1 MAFAASKLPGI
12 PMKERSVDL
21 WKFGINVIFLK
32 LKLYSMHIK
41 LAVLALLMVCTFAA
55 KSQVNSI
62 ANGDWASTSTWDCA
76 CVPNASSGLITI
88 GHNVTVSTAISAD
101 EVFVNIGGALIVSNT
116 GAFTVQNGSGNDLEL
131 FNDGLD
137 YGFLTVNGTLIVD
150 NLAVVVGADQAN
162 ANFNANSIYRH
173 LYTTT
178 QGSIPV
184 ANWAATS
191 TVEINGYSVTGPLVA
206 TAGGNW
212 NQSFGNVHFDS
223 PLGLGGIFDFAG
235 RLTSIGGNL
244 RIISTGSG
252 RVQLS
257 TNQNPVINVTGDLSV
272 EGTSRLVIATTGTNT
287 ELNVRDFSFSS
298 TLAAGSNA
306 ATTGTTLIRVSRD
319 FLMNASGG
327 TFVLNSGSG
336 SGVGTLRIG
345 RNFTLTAGTVT
356 ETSSS
361 SGQGN
366 VVFVGVGNQTY
377 SNSGT
382 ISETINFTVQNG
394 SRVSMGT
401 SAFTGL
407 GSFSLNAGGTI
418 LLGSPDGLMTG
429 SSLGN
434 VRVGGT
440 RTYAANSNIVYN
452 GTTQNLG
459 NEWSSGALVG
469 VAVNL
474 EINGGANVT
483 NDNIGTTS
491 LVGVLSL
498 QNGTLN
504 IGNSNTL
511 TIQGVFTST
520 TSGFI
525 GGSTTSNLTFAGSG
539 ALSTLNFAT
548 GSQSLNDLTMGRSGT
563 LVLGTN
569 LTVGNSIALTAGN
582 LDISGRTLTFNG
594 AAISSAST
602 GLISSSTSNLTIGGS
617 TYSGPIPF
625 SGAGNQIN
633 NLTLSTTGGSYS
645 LNSSLT
651 VVGTLFLTSGTLNH
665 ISGLTMGTGSTI
677 SRAGGIM
684 TGTAPGATT
693 SYNVSYTGV
702 GTTGV
707 ELPLAASRLNN
718 LNIDA
723 SGTVTLDKNVTVN
736 GSVNLFSGS
745 LASSTF
751 NITLAGASRSW
762 NQTFGG
768 FTPGTG
774 SVIVTG
780 SYTIVG
786 ISPVFGNLTVNSGA
800 SLTMLLG
807 TVSPP
812 DPGNVFITG
821 DFTVNAGST
830 FNANNGTVYFTGS
843 AVQNFA
849 GGGKNFNNITIDKS
863 AGSVSLSSA
872 VNLIG
877 VLDIETS
884 TTLTTN
890 SHLTLISNASGTAS
904 IASIPT
910 GGAVSGDVTV
920 QRYAPGTGRDF
931 RDISSPVFELDLRPT
946 VAQIIASGITI
957 TGNFTGSSFPCAGC
971 ATNNASLFFYDES
984 VAGAQRLGYTAHPP
998 SGGNSST
1005 SILSPGRGYA
1015 LLYRNE
1021 LGATTLS
1028 LTAPI
1033 NSGSRG
1039 LPVSYTTTAGGAS
1052 EDGWNLV
1059 GNPYPS
1065 QIDWDAPGWT
1075 KTAIQGNQISVWDP
1089 NKGASGGYR
1098 VWNGSAGDLTNGQI
1112 ALGQGFWVKATNGTA
1127 ALSLTEAVKTSVTT
1141 SFYRTKS
1148 RIEFLEVSLQNTE
1161 SGDEDNMFIQLS
1173 ESGQLAFDPTDGVKK
1188 MNPSTNLFSALG
1200 GGVKLSI
1207 NSIKELPVSERI
1219 HVGLSDVSVG
1229 VHRLSLKIEGSEFS
1243 SVPVY
1248 LFDKHLGLSVDMKKG
1263 AYLFD
1268 IDESNIQQ
1276 SSDRFY
1282 LFFSESSSHPAVSS
1296 GIQVF
1301 PVPVENDLTVLVTD
1315 EEIAP
1320 EIQVIDQLGR
1330 RFGYLEI
1337 KEDSGARIGRLDMSG
1352 AAPGVYFVRASRLG
1366 KPLIVKFVKR

>member
-1 MAFAASKLPGI
+1 MLTKSGF
-12 PMKERSVDL
+12 
-21 WKFGINVIFLK
+21 
-32 LKLYSMHIK
+32 
-41 LAVLALLMVCTFAA
+41 LALLVLCTFTAN
-55 KSQVNSI
+55 SQVNSI
-62 ANGDWASTSTWDCA
+62 ANGDWTTPGTWDCA

-101 EVFVNIGGALIVSNT
+101 QVFVNIGGAVIISNT
-116 GAFTVQNGSGNDLEL
+116 GALTIQDGAGNDLEL

-137 YGFLTVNGTLIVD
+137 YGFLTVNGTLIV
-150 NLAVVVGADQAN
+150 NNGAVVVGTDQAN

-184 ANWAATS
+184 ANWASSS
-191 TVEINGYSVTGPLVA
+191 TVELNGYTSA
-206 TAGGNW
+206 ITASAAGNW
-212 NQSFGNVHFDS
+212 SQTFGNVHFNS
-223 PLGLGGIFDFAG
+223 PLGSSQTFDFAG
-235 RLTSIGGNL
+235 RLTSISGNL

-257 TNQNPVINVTGDLSV
+257 TNQNPVINVTGDLFV

-287 ELNVRDFSFSS
+287 ELRVRDFDFSS
-298 TLAAGSNA
+298 TLGTASVAS
-306 ATTGTTLIRVSRD
+306 TTGTTTIRVSRD
-319 FLMNASGG
+319 FLMNAPGG
-327 TFVLNSGSG
+327 QFSLANS
-336 SGVGTLRIG
+336 VGGIGNLRVA
-345 RNFTLTAGTVT
+345 RNFTLSAGTFAPT
-356 ETSSS
+356 

-366 VVFVGVGNQTY
+366 IVFIGPGDQTFI
-377 SNSGT
+377 NSGT
-382 ISETINFTVQNG
+382 ISNTVNYTVQNG
-394 SRVSMGT
+394 SRVSLGT
-401 SAFTGL
+401 SAFTGE
-407 GSFSLNAGGTI
+407 GTFSLNAGGTI
-418 LLGSPDGLMTG
+418 RVGSPDGLVTG
-429 SSLGN
+429 NASGN
-434 VRVGGT
+434 IRVNGA
-440 RTYAANSNIVYN
+440 RTYTANSNIVYN

-483 NDNIGTTS
+483 NDNIGATS

-520 TSGFI
+520 TNGFI

-548 GSQSLNDLTMGRSGT
+548 GSQSLNDLIMGRSGT

-617 TYSGPIPF
+617 TYSGSIPF

-633 NLTLSTTGGSYS
+633 NLSLNTTGGSYS

-651 VVGTLFLTSGTLNH
+651 IVGTLFLTSGTLNH

-677 SRAGGIM
+677 SRAGGTM
-684 TGTAPGATT
+684 TGVAPGATT
-693 SYNVSYTGV
+693 NYTVNYTGS

-707 ELPLAASRLNN
+707 ELPVASSRLNN
-718 LNIDA
+718 LNINA
-723 SGTVTLDKNVTVN
+723 SGTITLDKNIVVN

-745 LASSTF
+745 LASSSF
-751 NITLAGASRSW
+751 NITLAGSARSW

-807 TVSPP
+807 TISPP

-984 VAGAQRLGYTAHPP
+984 VAGAQTLGYTAHPP
-998 SGGNSST
+998 SGGNSTT
-1005 SILSPGRGYA
+1005 SILSPGRGYS

-1033 NSGSRG
+1033 NAGSRG
-1039 LPVSYTTTAGGAS
+1039 LPVSYTNTAGGAS

-1065 QIDWDAPGWT
+1065 QIDWDSPGWT

-1098 VWNGSAGDLTNGQI
+1098 VWNGSAGDLVNGQI
-1112 ALGQGFWVKATNGTA
+1112 ALGQGFWVKAIDGTV
-1127 ALSLTEAVKTSVTT
+1127 ALSLTESVKNSVAT
-1141 SFYRTKS
+1141 SFYRT
-1148 RIEFLEVSLQNTE
+1148 RNRVEFLEVSLRNND
-1161 SGDEDNMFIQLS
+1161 SGDEDNMFVQISDAGRLS
-1173 ESGQLAFDPTDGVKK
+1173 FDPTDGVK
-1188 MNPSTNLFSALG
+1188 MMSPSTNLFSVLNG
-1200 GGVKLSI
+1200 NVRLSI
-1207 NSIKELPVSERI
+1207 NSLGELPVNEKI
-1219 HVGLSDVSVG
+1219 HIGLANLSVG
-1229 VHRLSLKIEGSEFS
+1229 VHRISINLVGSEFS

-1248 LFDKHLGLSVDMKKG
+1248 LFDRYLNKAVNLKEGP
-1263 AYLFD
+1263 YLF
-1268 IDESNIQQ
+1268 EVTHSNLSQ
-1276 SSDRFY
+1276 SGDRFY
-1282 LFFSESSSHPAVSS
+1282 LYFSETSSNPDIAP
-1296 GIQVF
+1296 GIFVF
-1301 PVPVENDLTVLVTD
+1301 PVPVVSDLTVLVSD
-1315 EEIAP
+1315 ENVDP
-1320 EIQVIDQLGR
+1320 EIQVVDQLGR
-1330 RFGYLEI
+1330 NFGSMEL
-1337 KEDSGARIGRLDMSG
+1337 KEESAARIGKLDMSN
-1352 AAPGVYFVRASRLG
+1352 AASGIYFLRASRFG
-1366 KPLIVKFVKR
+1366 KPLVVKFVKR